1 MSYNKNGITADAGPD
16 LEVTLWQ
23 CTVNLDSSGSSS
35 IGDPISQYLWS
46 TSSGSI
52 GPSWTPS
59 QPGTYAVKLEALDS
73 QGLGDSDTLFVTVND
88 PSQNYA
94 KDFSH
99 ADFRGD
105 LNGWG
110 VTPMTLVDNYAWSIE
125 VYVSPE
131 ESVNSQFKFYTSGRW
146 YGDNERDGETHSN
159 EYANCYLP
167 SEPGFYRITLF
178 DAERRYE
185 TQKL

>member
-1 MSYNKNGITADAGPD
+1 VSYNKNGITADAGPD
-16 LEVTLWQ
+16 LEVTLGDA
-23 CTVNLDSSGSSS
+23 VNLDSSASSS
-35 IGDPISQYLWS
+35 TGEPISQYLWS
-46 TSSGSI
+46 NSSGSI
-52 GPSWTPS
+52 GPNWTPS

-88 PSQNYA
+88 PSQNYN

-110 VTPMTLVDNYAWSIE
+110 QTPMTLVDHYTWAIE
-125 VYVSPE
+125 VYVDE